1 MNPLKLLFTKRD
13 TGQYELQTEEDE
25 NDDVSGLSIF
35 GGLAWV
41 GFTTLYWSGAGLF
54 DSTAGRLGFIPA
66 VIIAWIIGFKT
77 TLFLIGSS
85 IIITISGLLIG
96 WIFDFPFF
104 DTVLEYTAK
113 AYQLLFN

>member
-13 TGQYELQTEEDE
+13 NGQYDLQTEEED
-25 NDDVSGLSIF
+25 NNDVSGISIF

-41 GFTTLYWSGAGLF
+41 GATALYWSNAGLF
-54 DSTAGRLGFIPA
+54 DNTTGRLGFIPA
-66 VIIAWIIGFKT
+66 LFIAWIIGYTT
-77 TLFLIGSS
+77 TLFLIGAT
-85 IIITISGLLIG
+85 ILITISGLLIG

-104 DTVLEYTAK
+104 DTVITYIAK